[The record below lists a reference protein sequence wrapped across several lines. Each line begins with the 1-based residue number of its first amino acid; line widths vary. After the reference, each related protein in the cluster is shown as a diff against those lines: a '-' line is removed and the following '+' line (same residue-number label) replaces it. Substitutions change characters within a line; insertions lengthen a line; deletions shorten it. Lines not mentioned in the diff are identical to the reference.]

1 MIVDFPPG
9 LLLIIGALLVPFIK
23 GQMRQVYML
32 ALPILGI
39 FQLMF
44 LDAGTFGTISLFG
57 YELTHVRVDKLSLVF
72 GYIFYVATALGV
84 IFAWQNDDLVE
95 QASALVYVGA
105 AIGAVFAGDLIT
117 LFVYWE
123 LTAIASVFIIWAGR
137 TDRAYSAAMRY
148 LLIQIVSGVLLAA
161 GAVVRA
167 AETGSVTFNEIGLDS
182 PGGLLILLAF
192 GIKCAFPLLHNWL
205 PDAYPEATPTG
216 TVFLS
221 AITTKLAI
229 YVLARGYA
237 GTEELIWIGA
247 AMAALPIIYA
257 VMEND
262 LRRVLAYSLN
272 SQLGYMVVGIGVGTT
287 LALNGAVAHAVVHIL
302 YKGLLFMSIGAVL
315 YRVGSAKVSD
325 LGGLRRTMP
334 ITMVFCLIGAGS
346 ISAFPIFSAFAS
358 KSLILSG
365 AAKEGHE
372 LAFIILL
379 FASACA
385 LLYAGIKIPFFTFFG
400 KDSEKRPQEAPFN
413 MLLAMFGAAALSMW
427 IGIHPES
434 LFAFLPFPV
443 SYEPYTLTH
452 VVTMFQMLA
461 MSALV
466 FAVLYAMGLFPKHF
480 RSTLLDFDF
489 SYRWLAPRV
498 VGWVMNRG
506 AGAWES
512 MRADMQRMVQNVID
526 FAFRYHGPS
535 GILARTANIGPSA
548 GIIVT
553 VLFVI
558 LVAVLA

>member
-9 LLLIIGALLVPFIK
+9 LLLIIGAVLIPFIK
-23 GQMRQVYML
+23 GNLRQVYML
-32 ALPILGI
+32 ALPVLGI
-39 FQLMF
+39 LQLTL
-44 LDAGTFGTISLFG
+44 LDAGSFGTIAMFG
-57 YELTHVRVDKLSLVF
+57 FELTHVRVDKLSLIF
-72 GYIFYVATALGV
+72 GYIFYVAAGLSV

-95 QASALVYVGA
+95 QASAMVYVGA
-105 AIGAVFAGDLIT
+105 AIGATFAGDLIT
-117 LFVYWE
+117 LFIYWE
-123 LTAIASVFIIWAGR
+123 LTAVASVFIIWAGR

-148 LLIQIVSGVLLAA
+148 LLIQIISGVLLAA

-167 AETGSVTFNEIGLDS
+167 AETGSVAFNDLGLDS

-221 AITTKLAI
+221 AITTKLAV

-247 AMAALPIIYA
+247 AMAALPIFYA

-272 SQLGYMVVGIGVGTT
+272 SQLGYMVVGIGIGTT

-315 YRVGSAKVSD
+315 LRVGSANASD

-334 ITMVFCLIGAGS
+334 ITMVFCIIGAGS
-346 ISAFPIFSAFAS
+346 ISAFPIFSAFVS
-358 KSLILSG
+358 KSLILSA

-372 LAFIILL
+372 LAFLILL
-379 FASACA
+379 FSSACA
-385 LLYAGIKIPFFTFFG
+385 LMYAGIKIPFFTFFG
-400 KDSEKRPQEAPFN
+400 KDCEKRPQEAPLN

-427 IGIHPES
+427 IGIFPET
-434 LFAFLPFPV
+434 LYALLPFPV
-443 SYEPYTLTH
+443 AYVPYTLTH
-452 VVTMFQMLA
+452 VVTMFQLLGL
-461 MSALV
+461 SALV
-466 FAVLYAMGLFPKHF
+466 FAILYTMGLFPKHF

-489 SYRWLAPRV
+489 SYRWLAPRIS
-498 VGWVMNRG
+498 GWLMDRG
-506 AGAWES
+506 SGAWETIRTDLLA
-512 MRADMQRMVQNVID
+512 MLEGVIK
-526 FAFRYHGPS
+526 FAFRHHGPDS
-535 GILARTANIGPSA
+535 
-548 GIIVT
+548 
-553 VLFVI
+553 
-558 LVAVLA
+558 VLANSNAIGNAAGVIAAVFFIFLIAIFM